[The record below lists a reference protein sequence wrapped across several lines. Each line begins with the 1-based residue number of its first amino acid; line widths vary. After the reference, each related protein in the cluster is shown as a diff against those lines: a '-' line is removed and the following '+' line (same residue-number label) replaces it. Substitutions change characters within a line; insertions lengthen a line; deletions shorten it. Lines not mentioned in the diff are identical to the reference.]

1 MRVRHTGRGNLDHPS
16 ALVERHQLA
25 AQMLREEA
33 RATCDIEHPCRGQ
46 GPHDADELL
55 DFRRPTGSLALRER
69 PRAEP
74 PVVVLGRTL
83 VEMRAHL
90 IVRLTLRHLGDPM
103 QANVISQRQCRVED
117 PASSNPA
124 PDGRLHPLRM
134 MVEAVFPETLE
145 VRTRRTIRAVP
156 GSTRLVLTNSS
167 TKGTIMAGS
176 TSETPVLDLLAS
188 MTANSIEA
196 SSLDPE
202 TLMLV
207 RIAALA
213 AVDAP
218 SVSYLMNLEVAGEL
232 DIDADQ
238 VRGVLA
244 AIAPIVGTARIA
256 SATGKIVE
264 ALSVAIEIAEID
276 AESE

>member
-1 MRVRHTGRGNLDHPS
+1 MAWAVFAETVGRG
-16 ALVERHQLA
+16 
-25 AQMLREEA
+25 RE
-33 RATCDIEHPCRGQ
+33 T
-46 GPHDADELL
+46 
-55 DFRRPTGSLALRER
+55 
-69 PRAEP
+69 
-74 PVVVLGRTL
+74 
-83 VEMRAHL
+83 HL
-90 IVRLTLRHLGDPM
+90 
-103 QANVISQRQCRVED
+103 S
-117 PASSNPA
+117 
-124 PDGRLHPLRM
+124 
-134 MVEAVFPETLE
+134 
-145 VRTRRTIRAVP
+145 
-156 GSTRLVLTNSS
+156 GSTHVLTNSS
-167 TKGTIMAGS
+167 KKGTVMAGS

-188 MTANSIEA
+188 MTADSIEA
-196 SSLDPE
+196 SGLDPE

-218 SVSYLMNLEVAGEL
+218 SVSYLMNLGVASEL

-264 ALSVAIEIAEID
+264 AISVAIEIAEID